1 MSELTKWQK
10 AMDANKTTMKLIQ
23 YCKTRSNS
31 VYDMFQRVVE
41 LHRPMTLTA
50 VLSDRN
56 IVKLAVNR

>member
-23 YCKTRSNS
+23 YCKTRWNS
-31 VYDMFQRVVE
+31 VYDMFQPVVE
-41 LHRPMTLTA
+41 LHWPMTLTA